1 MEESKATPFRFTW
14 RINNFSKLTEKKLY
28 SEVFCAGGCNWRLLI
43 FPKGNNVDFLSIYLA
58 VADSTSLPQGWSR
71 DAKFSLAVVNQFNNT
86 STVRKDTKH
95 VFNALEDDWG
105 FTSFIPLSKVKNPAE
120 GYLVADTLIVEAEV
134 LVYSVQHYSR
144 LDPKKGVA
152 SSETKLSEPVAA
164 PPTKQVPL
172 SQKEIFDTEAK
183 VVPPTVTET
192 PLTTKPLKETKEPIQ
207 TTTATGDQEVIKSS
221 QPPSKTAETM
231 IPPKDPPEAR
241 KSSPDVHTISKGLQ
255 TELSNRTRTQR
266 SPSSSEISMS
276 NQAPNP
282 EVVQKQKETLEGYF
296 NMPLEA
302 IQQANAYGSIEGII
316 NALIQNSNDL
326 REKTILEDLLSRL
339 AEFKESIPAA
349 ATIAEAAQARR
360 TSLSGK
366 TTDLDARL
374 AQRQKKLSFL
384 ETEFS
389 RLSKEEEKLEAQI
402 QLLITQKEKIVANKK
417 HVLADLEKNNE
428 DATKDLEEWRNLE
441 SEIKQANVDWL
452 GAKEKLALANVR
464 WKLFKEDLGLGKLN
478 IS

>member
-1 MEESKATPFRFTW
+1 M
-14 RINNFSKLTEKKLY
+14 
-28 SEVFCAGGCNWRLLI
+28 
-43 FPKGNNVDFLSIYLA
+43 GN
-58 VADSTSLPQGWSR
+58 
-71 DAKFSLAVVNQFNNT
+71 
-86 STVRKDTKH
+86 H
-95 VFNALEDDWG
+95 WG
-105 FTSFIPLSKVKNPAE
+105 YRSFIPLSKLRNPAE
-120 GYLVADTLIVEAEV
+120 GYLVGDTLIVEAEV
-134 LVYSVQHYSR
+134 LVYNVQHYSSSI
-144 LDPKKGVA
+144 DPKKEVA
-152 SSETKLSEPVAA
+152 SNETKLSEPVAA
-164 PPTKQVPL
+164 PAPPTE
-172 SQKEIFDTEAK
+172 QKDTEAK
-183 VVPPTVTET
+183 VVTGT
-192 PLTTKPLKETKEPIQ
+192 PLTTKPLKETKDQAIQ
-207 TTTATGDQEVIKSS
+207 TTAPTSDQELIKSS
-221 QPPSKTAETM
+221 PSPSITAETKILSM
-231 IPPKDPPEAR
+231 DLPSETR
-241 KSSPDVHTISKGLQ
+241 KSSPDVHTISLGLL

-282 EVVQKQKETLEGYF
+282 EVLQKQLEGFF

-316 NALIQNSNDL
+316 SSLIQTCNDL
-326 REKTILEDLLSRL
+326 Q
-339 AEFKESIPAA
+339 FKESIPVAK
-349 ATIAEAAQARR
+349 TITETAQARR

-384 ETEFS
+384 EIEFS

-402 QLLITQKEKIVANKK
+402 QLLITQKEKILANKK

>member
-58 VADSTSLPQGWSR
+58 VADSTTLPQGWSR

-120 GYLVADTLIVEAEV
+120 G
-134 LVYSVQHYSR
+134 

-172 SQKEIFDTEAK
+172 SQKEIFDTGAK

-221 QPPSKTAETM
+221 
-231 IPPKDPPEAR
+231 
-241 KSSPDVHTISKGLQ
+241 HLLQ
-255 TELSNRTRTQR
+255 RL
-266 SPSSSEISMS
+266 
-276 NQAPNP
+276 
-282 EVVQKQKETLEGYF
+282 
-296 NMPLEA
+296 
-302 IQQANAYGSIEGII
+302 
-316 NALIQNSNDL
+316 L
-326 REKTILEDLLSRL
+326 R
-339 AEFKESIPAA
+339 
-349 ATIAEAAQARR
+349 Q
-360 TSLSGK
+360 
-366 TTDLDARL
+366 
-374 AQRQKKLSFL
+374 
-384 ETEFS
+384 
-389 RLSKEEEKLEAQI
+389 
-402 QLLITQKEKIVANKK
+402 
-417 HVLADLEKNNE
+417 
-428 DATKDLEEWRNLE
+428 
-441 SEIKQANVDWL
+441 
-452 GAKEKLALANVR
+452 
-464 WKLFKEDLGLGKLN
+464 
-478 IS
+478 

>member
-1 MEESKATPFRFTW
+1 MKW
-14 RINNFSKLTEKKLY
+14 Q
-28 SEVFCAGGCNWRLLI
+28 
-43 FPKGNNVDFLSIYLA
+43 A
-58 VADSTSLPQGWSR
+58 VGL
-71 DAKFSLAVVNQFNNT
+71 
-86 STVRKDTKH
+86 
-95 VFNALEDDWG
+95 
-105 FTSFIPLSKVKNPAE
+105 
-120 GYLVADTLIVEAEV
+120 
-134 LVYSVQHYSR
+134 QHYSSSI
-144 LDPKKGVA
+144 DPKKEVA
-152 SSETKLSEPVAA
+152 SNETKLSEPVAA
-164 PPTKQVPL
+164 PAPPTE
-172 SQKEIFDTEAK
+172 QKDTEAK
-183 VVPPTVTET
+183 AEPPPDVVEKK
-192 PLTTKPLKETKEPIQ
+192 L
-207 TTTATGDQEVIKSS
+207 
-221 QPPSKTAETM
+221 
-231 IPPKDPPEAR
+231 PPE
-241 KSSPDVHTISKGLQ
+241 
-255 TELSNRTRTQR
+255 
-266 SPSSSEISMS
+266 
-276 NQAPNP
+276 
-282 EVVQKQKETLEGYF
+282 KQLEGFF

-316 NALIQNSNDL
+316 SSLIQTCNDL

-339 AEFKESIPAA
+339 AEFKESIPVAK
-349 ATIAEAAQARR
+349 TITETAQARR

-384 ETEFS
+384 EIEFS

-402 QLLITQKEKIVANKK
+402 QLLITQKEKILANKK

>member
-1 MEESKATPFRFTW
+1 MHWKP
-14 RINNFSKLTEKKLY
+14 IG
-28 SEVFCAGGCNWRLLI
+28 VHI
-43 FPKGNNVDFLSIYLA
+43 
-58 VADSTSLPQGWSR
+58 
-71 DAKFSLAVVNQFNNT
+71 
-86 STVRKDTKH
+86 
-95 VFNALEDDWG
+95 
-105 FTSFIPLSKVKNPAE
+105 FIPLSKVKNPAEE

-172 SQKEIFDTEAK
+172 SQKEILTLK
-183 VVPPTVTET
+183 QRLYHHTVTET

-207 TTTATGDQEVIKSS
+207 TITATSDQEVIKSS
-221 QPPSKTAETM
+221 PPPSMTAETM
-231 IPPKDPPEAR
+231 ILPKAELL
-241 KSSPDVHTISKGLQ
+241 DVVETKLLPKGLQ

-339 AEFKESIPAA
+339 AEFKESIPV
-349 ATIAEAAQARR
+349 ATTI
-360 TSLSGK
+360 
-366 TTDLDARL
+366 
-374 AQRQKKLSFL
+374 
-384 ETEFS
+384 TE
-389 RLSKEEEKLEAQI
+389 
-402 QLLITQKEKIVANKK
+402 LL
-417 HVLADLEKNNE
+417 
-428 DATKDLEEWRNLE
+428 
-441 SEIKQANVDWL
+441 
-452 GAKEKLALANVR
+452 KLAEH
-464 WKLFKEDLGLGKLN
+464 LFREDH
-478 IS
+478 

>member
-86 STVRKDTKH
+86 STVRRDTKH

-164 PPTKQVPL
+164 PPTKQ
-172 SQKEIFDTEAK
+172 
-183 VVPPTVTET
+183 
-192 PLTTKPLKETKEPIQ
+192 
-207 TTTATGDQEVIKSS
+207 
-221 QPPSKTAETM
+221 
-231 IPPKDPPEAR
+231 DPPEAR
-241 KSSPDVHTISKGLQ
+241 KSSPDVHTISK
-255 TELSNRTRTQR
+255 N
-266 SPSSSEISMS
+266 IS
-276 NQAPNP
+276 
-282 EVVQKQKETLEGYF
+282 F
-296 NMPLEA
+296 
-302 IQQANAYGSIEGII
+302 
-316 NALIQNSNDL
+316 
-326 REKTILEDLLSRL
+326 
-339 AEFKESIPAA
+339 
-349 ATIAEAAQARR
+349 
-360 TSLSGK
+360 GK

>member
-1 MEESKATPFRFTW
+1 ME
-14 RINNFSKLTEKKLY
+14 
-28 SEVFCAGGCNWRLLI
+28 
-43 FPKGNNVDFLSIYLA
+43 
-58 VADSTSLPQGWSR
+58 
-71 DAKFSLAVVNQFNNT
+71 
-86 STVRKDTKH
+86 
-95 VFNALEDDWG
+95 
-105 FTSFIPLSKVKNPAE
+105 E

>member
-1 MEESKATPFRFTW
+1 MWNAAPFKFTW
-14 RINNFSKLTEKKLY
+14 RIKDFSKLTEDIVD
-28 SEVFCAGGCNWRLLI
+28 SEVFCAGGCNWRLYI
-43 FPKGNNVDFLSIYLA
+43 YPKGNNVNYLSIYLE
-58 VADSTSLPQGWSR
+58 VADSTSLPRGWSR
-71 DAKFSLAVVNQFNNT
+71 EARYSFAVVNQINSR
-86 STVRKDTKH
+86 STVKKDSQKPV
-95 VFNALEDDWG
+95 VFNEMGASWG
-105 FTSFIPLSKVKNPAE
+105 CRSFIPLSELRNPAE
-120 GYLVADTLIVEAEV
+120 GYLVGDTLIVEAEV
-134 LVYSVQHYSR
+134 LVYNVQHYSSSI
-144 LDPKKGVA
+144 DPKKEVA
-152 SSETKLSEPVAA
+152 SNETKLSEPVAA
-164 PPTKQVPL
+164 PAPSTE
-172 SQKEIFDTEAK
+172 QKDTEAK
-183 VVPPTVTET
+183 VVTGT
-192 PLTTKPLKETKEPIQ
+192 PLTTKPLKETNDQAIQ
-207 TTTATGDQEVIKSS
+207 TTAPTSDQELIKSS
-221 QPPSKTAETM
+221 PSPSITAETKILSM
-231 IPPKDPPEAR
+231 DLPSETR
-241 KSSPDVHTISKGLQ
+241 KSSPDVHTISLGLL

-339 AEFKESIPAA
+339 AEFKESIPV
-349 ATIAEAAQARR
+349 ATTITEAAQARR